1 MTVAEDLVVSRSV
14 TIPDSEIEWT
24 AVRASGP
31 GGQNVNKLAT
41 KVELRFDLA
50 NSGALDER
58 TKTRLRHLEANRID
72 ANGRLVV
79 TCQETRSQAQ
89 NLELARQKLVDLV
102 RAAAKRPKPRRP
114 TKPSRAAKRRRLEGK
129 KKQSEKKRA
138 RRKVQMD

>member
-1 MTVAEDLVVSRSV
+1 MADDLVVSRSV

-50 NSGALDER
+50 NSSALDER
-58 TKTRLRHLEANRID
+58 TKARLRHLEANRID
-72 ANGRLVV
+72 AAGRLVV
-79 TCQETRSQAQ
+79 TCQQTRSQAQ
-89 NLELARQKLVDLV
+89 NLELARQKLAELI